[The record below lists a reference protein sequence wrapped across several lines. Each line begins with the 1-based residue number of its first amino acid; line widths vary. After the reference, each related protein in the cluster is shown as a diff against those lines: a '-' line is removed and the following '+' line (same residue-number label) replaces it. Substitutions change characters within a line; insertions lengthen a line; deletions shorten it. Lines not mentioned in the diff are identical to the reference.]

1 MKKNPI
7 GIILAAALVAM
18 PVSTLSAWETY
29 DRVLAVVNDYP
40 IVESEVE
47 VKFARYSKGKKIARG
62 KLDYEK
68 SRILDSY
75 IDDALFAQTA
85 EEESIIVSE
94 KKIDNFIESAMKRMN
109 IKTIDE
115 FKKKLQSQ
123 DRISWEDYRDEL
135 RRSMTRELVMSIAV
149 GLAPPS
155 QDAARQW
162 YEKNRGKIGYEYNV
176 KHILMRPRGASMA
189 EEKKVSQKLNEIRSR
204 IRGGASFE
212 SMAQQFS
219 EDAETKGTGGSLG
232 WVKLSDID
240 RFLAMQI
247 YMMNRPGQVSD
258 VVKSGDG
265 YHIVKML
272 GKRVVPY
279 ESVKG
284 IIFNILYSQNL
295 GKQVESWAVRKKKES
310 DIKIFMNNYVK
321 Q

>member
-1 MKKNPI
+1 MKKTSI
-7 GIILAAALVAM
+7 GIVLAAALVSL

-47 VKFARYSKGKKIARG
+47 MKFARYSKGKKIARG

-109 IKTIDE
+109 IKTVDE

-176 KHILMRPRGASMA
+176 KHILMRPRGSSMA

-212 SMAQQFS
+212 SMAQQYS
-219 EDAETKGTGGSLG
+219 EDAETKGSGGSLG

-247 YMMNRPGQVSD
+247 YMMSRPGQVSD

>member
-1 MKKNPI
+1 MKKTSI
-7 GIILAAALVAM
+7 GIVLAAALVSL

-47 VKFARYSKGKKIARG
+47 MKFARYSKGKKIARG

-109 IKTIDE
+109 IKTVDE

-176 KHILMRPRGASMA
+176 KHILMRPRGSSMA

-212 SMAQQFS
+212 SMAQQYS
-219 EDAETKGTGGSLG
+219 EDAETKGSGGSLG

-247 YMMNRPGQVSD
+247 YMMSRPGQVSD

-265 YHIVKML
+265 YHIFKML

>member
-1 MKKNPI
+1 MKKTSI
-7 GIILAAALVAM
+7 GIVLAAALVSL

-47 VKFARYSKGKKIARG
+47 MKFARYSKGKKITRG

-109 IKTIDE
+109 IKTVDE

-176 KHILMRPRGASMA
+176 KHILMRPRGSSMA

-212 SMAQQFS
+212 SMAQQYS
-219 EDAETKGTGGSLG
+219 EDAETKGSGGSLG

-247 YMMNRPGQVSD
+247 YMMSRPGQVSD

-265 YHIVKML
+265 YHIFKML

-310 DIKIFMNNYVK
+310 DIVQLIRFKS
-321 Q
+321 